1 MTRLTTSRMHRTSL
15 KKKVRQYLFV
25 FPKIRGD
32 TQMDNHPRD
41 TRQSVYKLM
50 VLRSQSLQQDAIN
63 YNCKSVATVTARNM
77 GDWGTWGSWMGLGAT
92 GIGDRGSGIEKHQ
105 YSNYQL
111 PITNYQFRR
120 KNNWAADLVIFT

>member
-1 MTRLTTSRMHRTSL
+1 MHRTSL

-77 GDWGTWGSWMGLGAT
+77 GDWGL
-92 GIGDRGSGIEKHQ
+92 GIGH
-105 YSNYQL
+105 
-111 PITNYQFRR
+111 
-120 KNNWAADLVIFT
+120 WALSIGKSSVS

>member
-1 MTRLTTSRMHRTSL
+1 MHRTSL

-32 TQMDNHPRD
+32 TQTDNHPRD

-77 GDWGTWGSWMGLGAT
+77 GDWGTWGSWMGLGSK
-92 GIGDRGSGIEKHQ
+92 GIGDRRSGIKKHQ

-111 PITNYQFRR
+111 PITHYQ
-120 KNNWAADLVIFT
+120 LPITHYQS

>member
-1 MTRLTTSRMHRTSL
+1 MHRTSL
-15 KKKVRQYLFV
+15 KKKVRQYLFL

-32 TQMDNHPRD
+32 TQMDNHPRY

-77 GDWGTWGSWMGLGAT
+77 GDWA
-92 GIGDRGSGIEKHQ
+92 SGIEYWKII
-105 YSNYQL
+105 SILITNYPL
-111 PITNYQFRR
+111 PITHYPLPILGA
-120 KNNWAADLVIFT
+120 KIIGLLTL